1 MCHKRNKSAIKKV
14 LNKTDAHQDIPGE
27 IFISYYC
34 NTKKCDHEK
43 NSVSIFHAQNI
54 MVVA

>member
-1 MCHKRNKSAIKKV
+1 MCHKRNRSAIKKV
-14 LNKTDAHQDIPGE
+14 LNKTDALQDIPGE